1 MSSKWECPRCGAVSS
16 TKQNLRNHLRK
27 KKICKPIINNVDREL
42 YINTKLYPSKNEI
55 NKSTNIGSS
64 INKPMSSFIK
74 KDIENDN
81 SFECSICKKLLS
93 SRQSRWR
100 HEQNCTQPVTIEEPP
115 SINIPT
121 DTTVLLQLQMKL
133 EAKDTIIDELK
144 SQIEVLLKNQGNN
157 NIHNTTQYNIDVKI
171 NSFGKENT
179 SYITSEYIKNLI
191 SSGPLNTIPKLLEHI
206 HFNPDHT
213 ENHNVKIPNKKQN
226 YAQIFN
232 GITWE
237 YRDKQE
243 TISNMSDRAYGI
255 LNEHYQH
262 GSNTYMDEFKQGYD
276 SNEKK
281 LIKRLTKD
289 TELMILNNQTD
300 Q

>member
-1 MSSKWECPRCGAVSS
+1 MII
-16 TKQNLRNHLRK
+16 HLSVQYVK
-27 KKICKPIINNVDREL
+27 KYYRLTTIW
-42 YINTKLYPSKNEI
+42 
-55 NKSTNIGSS
+55 
-64 INKPMSSFIK
+64 
-74 KDIENDN
+74 
-81 SFECSICKKLLS
+81 
-93 SRQSRWR
+93 WR
-100 HEQNCTQPVTIEEPP
+100 HEQNCKHTSVIEDKPML
-115 SINIPT
+115 IIPT
-121 DTTVLLQLQMKL
+121 DNVLLQLQMKL

-191 SSGPLNTIPKLLEHI
+191 SSGPPNTHQLLEHI

-213 ENHNVKIPNKKQN
+213 ENHNVKIPTKKQN

-237 YRDKQE
+237 YHKQE

-281 LIKRLTKD
+281 LIRRLTKD
-289 TELMILNNQTD
+289 TELMILNNQND